1 LFVLTQQGVRGRT
14 TFFVMN
20 EIYWIVLLL
29 ANFGLILL
37 SYRFFGKMGL
47 FIWVPIAG
55 IVANIQVIQT
65 IELFGFTATLGNI
78 VYASSFL
85 VTDILSENYGKKEA
99 NKAIWIGFFSL
110 ITMTILMNL
119 ALLFEP
125 TPEEFS
131 LTTYESIK
139 TIFSFMPRIVLAS
152 LVAYIVSQKHDI
164 WAFHFWK
171 KRFAAKK
178 TLWIRNNLS
187 TMVSQLLDS
196 LIFTLIAFYGV
207 FDSGVL
213 TEIFVTTYLL
223 KWIVAAADTPFIYV
237 AGTMKS
243 KNLVD

>member
-1 LFVLTQQGVRGRT
+1 
-14 TFFVMN
+14 MN
-20 EIYWIVLLL
+20 EIYWVILLL
-29 ANFGLILL
+29 INFGLILL
-37 SYRFFGKMGL
+37 SYRIFGKMGL

-110 ITMTILMNL
+110 IAMTILMNL
-119 ALLFEP
+119 ALFFKP
-125 TPEEFS
+125 TSEAFS
-131 LTTYESIK
+131 KDTFKSIE

-152 LVAYIVSQKHDI
+152 LVAYILSQKHDI

-171 KRFAAKK
+171 KRFSSTK

-196 LIFTLIAFYGV
+196 LIFTVIAFYGV
-207 FDSGVL
+207 FEMEIL
-213 TEIFVTTYLL
+213 IEIFATTYLL
-223 KWIVAAADTPFIYV
+223 KWLVAASDTPFIYI
-237 AGTMKS
+237 ASKMKS
-243 KNLVD
+243 KNLVE

>member
-1 LFVLTQQGVRGRT
+1 
-14 TFFVMN
+14 MN
-20 EIYWIVLLL
+20 ELYWIVLLL

-55 IVANIQVIQT
+55 IIANIQVIQT

-99 NKAIWIGFFSL
+99 TKAIWIGFFSL

-119 ALLFEP
+119 ALLFKP
-125 TPEEFS
+125 TGEEFS
-131 LTTYESIK
+131 MRTFESIE

-152 LVAYIVSQKHDI
+152 LLAYIISQKHDI

-171 KRFAAKK
+171 KRFSSTKS
-178 TLWIRNNLS
+178 LWIRNNLS
-187 TMVSQLLDS
+187 TMISQLLDS
-196 LIFTLIAFYGV
+196 FVFTLIAFYGV
-207 FDSGVL
+207 FEYNVL
-213 TEIFVTTYLL
+213 LEIFITTYLL
-223 KWIVAAADTPFIYV
+223 KWIVAAADTPFIYI
-237 AGTMKS
+237 ASKMKS
-243 KNLVD
+243 REMVD

>member
-1 LFVLTQQGVRGRT
+1 
-14 TFFVMN
+14 MN
-20 EIYWIVLLL
+20 EIYWVILLL
-29 ANFGLILL
+29 VNFGLILL
-37 SYRFFGKMGL
+37 SYRIFGKMGL

-110 ITMTILMNL
+110 IAMTILMNL
-119 ALLFEP
+119 ALFFKP
-125 TPEEFS
+125 TSEAFS
-131 LTTYESIK
+131 QDTYKSIE

-152 LVAYIVSQKHDI
+152 LVAYILSQKHDI

-171 KRFAAKK
+171 KRFSSTR

-196 LIFTLIAFYGV
+196 LIFTVIAFYGV
-207 FDSGVL
+207 FEMEIL
-213 TEIFVTTYLL
+213 IEIFATTYLL
-223 KWIVAAADTPFIYV
+223 KWLVAASDTPFIYI
-237 AGTMKS
+237 ASKMKS
-243 KNLVD
+243 KNLVE

>member
-1 LFVLTQQGVRGRT
+1 
-14 TFFVMN
+14 MN
-20 EIYWIVLLL
+20 EIYWVILLL
-29 ANFGLILL
+29 VNFGLILL
-37 SYRFFGKMGL
+37 SYRIFGKMGL

-110 ITMTILMNL
+110 IAMTILMNL
-119 ALLFEP
+119 ALFFNP
-125 TPEEFS
+125 TSEAFS
-131 LTTYESIK
+131 QDTYKSIE

-152 LVAYIVSQKHDI
+152 LVAYILSQKHDI

-171 KRFAAKK
+171 KRFSSTK
-178 TLWIRNNLS
+178 TLWVRNNLS

-196 LIFTLIAFYGV
+196 LVFTIIAFYGV
-207 FDSGVL
+207 FEMEIL
-213 TEIFVTTYLL
+213 IEIFATTYIL
-223 KWIVAAADTPFIYV
+223 KWLVAASDTPFIYI
-237 AGTMKS
+237 ASKMKIN
-243 KNLVD
+243 NLVE